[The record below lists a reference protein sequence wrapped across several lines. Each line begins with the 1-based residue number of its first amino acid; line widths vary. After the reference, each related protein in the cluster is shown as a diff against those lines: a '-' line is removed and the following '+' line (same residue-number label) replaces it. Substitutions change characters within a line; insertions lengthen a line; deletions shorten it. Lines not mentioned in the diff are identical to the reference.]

1 MTDVMMLGGR
11 DVRVVRTDEIEM
23 ASVLPSPHQPRK
35 MYDPLVIKSLVES
48 IDAVGVLQ
56 RPRVREAAGGYELI
70 FGHQRAEACRQ
81 LGWDKLPVEVIECPD
96 ITARRM
102 TLHENIKSTRLHPI
116 EHAEAIVKFLDATL
130 SLDDG
135 YEAAV
140 DGQTSAERVA
150 NVLERLTIV
159 PDDPSMPDPTR
170 AFVARK
176 EELIRQILREMASKE
191 PKGFLSADMS
201 LLALPD
207 QILNTTIE
215 KGLKKG
221 HARALGQLLA
231 REPNMFDDVMARGI
245 RVQSED
251 ENVDD
256 SWMPLEKAPASAIRN
271 LYSPPKPKK
280 DKGDYGDEPREMAAD
295 RRYMPVGIPGRAEAV
310 PEATLADL
318 GDDLPPWEDDA
329 VTPIFGLPLASLGE
343 AHSNLT
349 TMSSQEWVAMILEST
364 GSTGD
369 DARRQ
374 WQAIGRLADEIRDAL
389 G

>member
-1 MTDVMMLGGR
+1 MTDVMTLGGR
-11 DVRVVRTDEIEM
+11 DIRVVKTAEIPM
-23 ASVLPSPHQPRK
+23 TSVLPSPNQPRK

-56 RPRVREAAGGYELI
+56 RPRVRETNGSYELI

-81 LGWDKLPVEVIECPD
+81 LGWEQLPVEVVECSD
-96 ITARRM
+96 LTARRM

-130 SLDDG
+130 SMDDG

-140 DGQTSAERVA
+140 DGQTAAERIA

-170 AFVARK
+170 AFAASK
-176 EELIRQILREMASKE
+176 EELIRQVLREMANKE
-191 PKGFLSADMS
+191 PKGFLSADVS
-201 LLALPD
+201 LLQLPD

-215 KGLKKG
+215 KNLKKG

-231 REPNMFDDVMARGI
+231 REPNMFDDVMAHGI
-245 RVQSED
+245 RVHSED
-251 ENVDD
+251 VDIDD

-271 LYSPPKPKK
+271 LYAPPKPKK
-280 DKGDYGDEPREMAAD
+280 DKGDFEEPREMAAD
-295 RRYMPVGIPGRAEAV
+295 RRYMPVGIPGRAEAL
-310 PEATLADL
+310 PEATISDL
-318 GDDLPPWEDDA
+318 GASDLPWDEDT
-329 VTPIFGLPLASLGE
+329 VTPIFGLPLASLGD

-349 TMSSQEWVAMILEST
+349 TLSAQEWVAMILEST
-364 GSTGD
+364 GSAGD

-374 WQAIGRLADEIRDAL
+374 WQAIGRMADEIRDQL